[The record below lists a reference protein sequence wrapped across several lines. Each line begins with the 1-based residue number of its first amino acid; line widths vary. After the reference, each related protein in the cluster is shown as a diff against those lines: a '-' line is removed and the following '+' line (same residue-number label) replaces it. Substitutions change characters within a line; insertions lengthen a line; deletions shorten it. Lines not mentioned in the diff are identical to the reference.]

1 MSSPIAKYQEMFLD
15 LQHRLE
21 SIDYKKESSSK
32 FSFGPLNVMS
42 GKIKRMNAKILY
54 PSVFILIFLILNIL
68 KPKFVKK
75 EGKVKMSK
83 VILYTFIISLPV
95 LLYIVIRK
103 V

>member
-21 SIDYKKESSSK
+21 SIDYKKESLSK
-32 FSFGPLNVMS
+32 FNFGPMNMIS

-54 PSVFILIFLILNIL
+54 PSVFILIFLILYII

-75 EGKVKMSK
+75 EDKIKMSK

-95 LLYIVIRK
+95 IIYIVIRK

>member
-15 LQHRLE
+15 LQHRLD
-21 SIDYKKESSSK
+21 SIDCKKETQSR
-32 FSFGPLNVMS
+32 FNFGPLNVIS

-75 EGKVKMSK
+75 EDKVKISK
-83 VILYTFIISLPV
+83 IILYTFIFSLPV